1 MPRCAACGR
10 EGKNADLFAKAQLA
24 KPAGERR
31 CKGCTAA
38 ASSEGELTLEENE
51 LTLEENDDELIL
63 EENDDD
69 DDDDEPL
76 VLEENEAESDSS
88 DDLVLEDNAAGRT
101 SDSEGP
107 MLEENEDGGSGGG
120 GAPSAE
126 RADALRAEGNGHF
139 KAGRVAEARAA
150 YGAALSSLPL
160 GDNAGRATL
169 LTNRAAAAL
178 KATDWTAAINDCTA
192 ALTLTAIG
200 SETRR
205 KALFRRATAFVEVGD
220 HSSARRD
227 LGELPLDDSAV
238 ARLRRTVEAA
248 SGPVRGGGG
257 GGAAATTDASEAAGA
272 ASGRAGGRRVIS
284 CIAPTTP
291 ERHLFHESALYRCF
305 AAQTHPHTE
314 LVVVDTGPTPSAFF
328 SSAEFE
334 DRRAAAR
341 RGRARLRPA
350 AFPRA
355 RATRHVGASS
365 TSTRSGT

>member
-38 ASSEGELTLEENE
+38 ASSEDTLEENE

-257 GGAAATTDASEAAGA
+257 EGGRPPRDLLHRSDDAGA
-272 ASGRAGGRRVIS
+272 APLPRERAL
-284 CIAPTTP
+284 P
-291 ERHLFHESALYRCF
+291 LL
-305 AAQTHPHTE
+305 
-314 LVVVDTGPTPSAFF
+314 
-328 SSAEFE
+328 
-334 DRRAAAR
+334 RRADPPAHGAR
-341 RGRARLRPA
+341 RRGHGPDPVGLLLVGR
-350 AFPRA
+350 
-355 RATRHVGASS
+355 V
-365 TSTRSGT
+365 